1 MSLTRPTVLVLA
13 KEPVPG
19 RVKTRLCPPCTPN
32 EAAAIAG
39 AAIADTVAAVT
50 ATSGTR
56 ALLVL
61 DGASGPW
68 LGTRIDVVS
77 QSDGSLGDRLAA
89 AFTHATGPA
98 VLVGMD
104 TPQVTTARIDAA
116 LARLARP
123 DVDAILGLTRDGGW
137 WIIGFSTPVPDA
149 FRGVEMSVATTGA
162 QQRARLDALGLRTEL
177 VEPEIDIDTFADA
190 LAVVDAH
197 PHLRCARTVRTV
209 ARALAESVGANP

>member
-1 MSLTRPTVLVLA
+1 MSVPRPTVLVLA

-19 RVKTRLCPPCTPN
+19 RVKTRLCPPCTPS
-32 EAAAIAG
+32 EAATIAG

-56 ALLVL
+56 PLLVL
-61 DGASGPW
+61 DGAIGSW
-68 LGTRIDVVS
+68 LPARIDVVA
-77 QSDGSLGDRLAA
+77 QHDGGLGDRLAA
-89 AFTHATGPA
+89 AFTHADGPA

-104 TPQVTTARIDAA
+104 TPQVTAARIDAA
-116 LARLARP
+116 LARLRRP
-123 DVDAILGLTRDGGW
+123 GIDAVLGPTRDGGW
-137 WIIGFSTPVPDA
+137 WIVGFTSPVPEA

-197 PHLRCARTVRTV
+197 PHLRCARAVRTV